1 MEKEF
6 RIKLKSSHIVGVLA
20 FSLLSFVGV
29 SVAAQVGN
37 NPETGYV
44 ICINK
49 STKVVT
55 YPGTLSCPKGTSSL
69 VIGARGL
76 SGLDGQS
83 GRDGLA
89 GLPGLPGA
97 NGPAGA
103 VGKDGKDGLAGL
115 PGLPGL
121 PGANGPAGAVGK
133 DGKDGKD
140 GLDGKDSQQILQT
153 LLPKVLD
160 ATYRIDCDS
169 KFSTGTGI
177 EITLSAAWKNKG
189 YKGALVTS
197 SNYVAEC
204 ENKIVEVTQDG
215 VSIIGIVSNLDTENR
230 LALVLTKSLVNTLKP
245 AEDEPIAGSF
255 VMSLTRGEVWPE
267 GTTGIGILNSLNP
280 TADEEINS
288 IQISGRAMESSAPVI
303 NALGEYISI
312 GQRKPGVLCRTL
324 LTCDKNSSLL
334 NWSS

>member
-6 RIKLKSSHIVGVLA
+6 KIKLKSSHIVGVLA

-44 ICINK
+44 ICVNK
-49 STKVVT
+49 STKAVT

-76 SGLDGQS
+76 SGRDGQS
-83 GRDGLA
+83 GRD
-89 GLPGLPGA
+89 
-97 NGPAGA
+97 
-103 VGKDGKDGLAGL
+103 GL

-121 PGANGPAGAVGK
+121 PGLQGLTGPAGA
-133 DGKDGKD
+133 DGRDGI
-140 GLDGKDSQQILQT
+140 DSQQILQT
-153 LLPKVLD
+153 LLPTVLN
-160 ATYRIDCDS
+160 ATYRIECNS
-169 KFSTGTGI
+169 GFSTGTGI
-177 EITLSAAWKNKG
+177 EITLSTSWKNKG

-197 SNYVAEC
+197 SDYVADC
-204 ENKIVEVTQDG
+204 ENQIVEVTQEG
-215 VSIIGIVSNLDTENR
+215 VSVVGIVSDVDTENR
-230 LALVLTKSLVNTLKP
+230 IALVLTKSVVNFLKP

-255 VMSLTRGEVWPE
+255 VMSLTRGGVWPE

-280 TADEEINS
+280 TEDEEINS
-288 IQISGRAMESSAPVI
+288 IQISGRAMEPSAPVI
-303 NALGEYISI
+303 NALGEFISI

-324 LTCDKNSSLL
+324 LSCDKNSSLL

>member
-1 MEKEF
+1 MEKEL
-6 RIKLKSSHIVGVLA
+6 RIRLKSSHIVGVLA
-20 FSLLSFVGV
+20 ISLLSFVGV

-37 NPETGYV
+37 NAETGYV

-76 SGLDGQS
+76 SGRDGQS

-89 GLPGLPGA
+89 GLPGLPGLQGVA
-97 NGPAGA
+97 GPAGA
-103 VGKDGKDGLAGL
+103 SGRD
-115 PGLPGL
+115 
-121 PGANGPAGAVGK
+121 GK
-133 DGKDGKD
+133 DGKDGKDGIDGLD
-140 GLDGKDSQQILQT
+140 GLDGKDSQQILQS
-153 LLPKVLD
+153 LLPTVLD
-160 ATYRIDCDS
+160 ATYRIECDS
-169 KFSTGTGI
+169 VFSTGTGI
-177 EITLSAAWKNKG
+177 EITLSTAWKNKG

-197 SNYVAEC
+197 SDYVLDC
-204 ENKIVEVTQDG
+204 EDQIVEVTQEG
-215 VSIIGIVSNLDTENR
+215 VSVVGIVSNIDTENR
-230 LALVLTKSLVNTLKP
+230 LALVLTKSVVNFLKP

-255 VMSLTRGEVWPE
+255 VMSLTRGGGWPE

-280 TADEEINS
+280 TQDEEINS